1 MPPAG
6 PIQAPARGLQ
16 EQACVL
22 QTCTAC
28 NGATMRQNC
37 DPDET
42 IRISVLDSTFH
53 PCAEQPDPWEACRL
67 IVPRIRQN
75 SENALIWGDLEHS
88 PFTTYFRSRYILI
101 SPFRKILCRQICYIM
116 GILGYSGQASTLIPI
131 SNWLH
136 ILGICYIF

>member
-42 IRISVLDSTFH
+42 IRSFVLDSTFH

-67 IVPRIRQN
+67 IVEIIRQN
-75 SENALIWGDLEHS
+75 SVNALICGKFAYTKSSGNGEIICGKLGNMWQMGD
-88 PFTTYFRSRYILI
+88 
-101 SPFRKILCRQICYIM
+101 
-116 GILGYSGQASTLIPI
+116 I
-131 SNWLH
+131 SNLPKCGKLAGISH
-136 ILGICYIF
+136 ISFKRRYFD